1 MSMREMAIAALLL
14 AVGCSSYEYRDEEMG
29 MRWKPPVGVKLEST
43 SKEGDVTVA
52 RFTGGVEVRR
62 VNSPALSGADGLEA
76 LKAAILAASKATAAG
91 KVKNAKDGTV
101 PAGPVARWELTTHDE
116 HTLLYYMAASDHYF
130 VMTLTAPE
138 DGFYKRSDKFELSMS
153 SLKLK

>member
-1 MSMREMAIAALLL
+1 MTIAVLLL
-14 AVGCSSYEYRDEEMG
+14 AAGCSSYEYKDDEMG
-29 MRWKPPVGVKLEST
+29 MRWKPPAGVKLDSAA
-43 SKEGDVTVA
+43 KEGDVVVA

-62 VNSPALSGADGLEA
+62 VNSPAVPMSDGLDA
-76 LKAAILAASKATAAG
+76 LKTTILAASKSSAHG

-101 PAGPVARWELTTHDE
+101 PAGPVARWELTTPDD
-116 HTLLYYMAASDHYF
+116 HTLLYYMAAKDHYF

>member
-1 MSMREMAIAALLL
+1 MTIGVLLF
-14 AVGCSSYEYRDEEMG
+14 AVGCSSYEYKDDEMG
-29 MRWKPPVGVKLEST
+29 MRWKPPGGVTLESST
-43 SKEGDVTVA
+43 KEGDVVVA

-62 VNSPALSGADGLEA
+62 VNSPAIPMSDGLDA
-76 LKAAILAASKATAAG
+76 LKTAILSASKSSAQG

-101 PAGPVARWELTTHDE
+101 PAGPVARWELTTPGD
-116 HTLLYYMAASDHYF
+116 HTLLYYMAAKDHYF

>member
-1 MSMREMAIAALLL
+1 MAIAALLF
-14 AVGCSSYEYRDEEMG
+14 AVGCSSYEYKDEEMG
-29 MRWKPPVGVKLEST
+29 MRWKPPAGVKLEST
-43 SKEGDVTVA
+43 SKEGDVIVA

-62 VNSPALSGADGLEA
+62 VNAPAVSGADGLDA
-76 LKAAILAASKATAAG
+76 LKTTILAASKATAVG

-101 PAGPVARWELTTHDE
+101 PAGPVARWELTTRDD
-116 HTLLYYMAASDHYF
+116 HTLLYYMSATDHYF

>member
-1 MSMREMAIAALLL
+1 MPMRELTIAAFFF
-14 AVGCSSYEYRDEEMG
+14 AVGCSSYEYKDDEMG
-29 MRWKPPVGVKLEST
+29 MRWKPPGGVKLESQ
-43 SKEGDVTVA
+43 SKEGDVVVA

-62 VNSPALSGADGLEA
+62 VNAPAVPMSDGLDV
-76 LKAAILAASKATAAG
+76 LKTTILAASKATAQG

-101 PAGPVARWELTTHDE
+101 PAGPVARWELTTPDD
-116 HTLLYYMAASDHYF
+116 HTLMYYMAAKDHYF

>member
-1 MSMREMAIAALLL
+1 MKIAALLL
-14 AVGCSSYEYRDEEMG
+14 AAGCSSYEYRDDDMG
-29 MRWKPPVGVKLEST
+29 MRWKPPAGVKLDSQ
-43 SKEGDVTVA
+43 SKEGDVIVA

-62 VNSPALSGADGLEA
+62 VNAPAPPMSDGLDV
-76 LKAAILAASKATAAG
+76 LKTTILTASKGRAEG

-101 PAGPVARWELTTHDE
+101 PAGPVARWEITTHDD
-116 HTLLYYMAASDHYF
+116 HTLLYYMAAKDHYF

-138 DGFYKRSDKFELSMS
+138 EGFYKRSDKFELSMS

>member
-1 MSMREMAIAALLL
+1 MTIAVLLL
-14 AVGCSSYEYRDEEMG
+14 TAACSKYEFKDEEMG
-29 MRWKPPVGVKLEST
+29 LRWRPPGGVTLEST
-43 SKEGDVTVA
+43 TKEGDVIVA
-52 RFTGGVEVRR
+52 RFTGGVEMRR
-62 VNSPALSGADGLEA
+62 VNAAPVSGADGLDA
-76 LKAAILAASKATAAG
+76 LKTAILAASKSSAQG

-101 PAGPVARWELTTHDE
+101 PAGPVARWELTTPSD
-116 HTLLYYMAASDHYF
+116 HTLLYYMAATDHYF